1 MPLIDYINAPPYL
14 QIAAQNDL
22 YRRALV
28 DPLAALDAARCRI
41 HGPQVVTKGIAAL
54 GPAFVRKATK
64 TVAAYDQFSEDNDPH
79 GQRDFGC
86 FDQPDANGTYHR
98 VYWKIDYYD
107 PDKERGSEDPRDPAK
122 TCRVLP
128 ILLAEEW

>member
-1 MPLIDYINAPPYL
+1 MLASHLADSA

-22 YRRALV
+22 YRRALI
-28 DPLAALDAARCRI
+28 DPLAALDAARIRI
-41 HGPQVVTKGIAAL
+41 NGPQVVTKGIAAL
-54 GPAFVRKATK
+54 GPAFVRRATK

-98 VYWKIDYYD
+98 VYWKIDYYADTSFAWGSENPAD
-107 PDKERGSEDPRDPAK
+107 PDQTVRIL
-122 TCRVLP
+122 T
-128 ILLAEEW
+128 ILLAHEY